1 MEKEGAYCKN
11 KLTLW
16 SSNRRAGGNTG
27 IDVVGEQKCY
37 CESGVARLTAESE
50 IFEV

>member
-1 MEKEGAYCKN
+1 MLTVKINLLYGAI
-11 KLTLW
+11 T
-16 SSNRRAGGNTG
+16 GEQEENTG

-37 CESGVARLTAESE
+37 CESGVASLTAESE